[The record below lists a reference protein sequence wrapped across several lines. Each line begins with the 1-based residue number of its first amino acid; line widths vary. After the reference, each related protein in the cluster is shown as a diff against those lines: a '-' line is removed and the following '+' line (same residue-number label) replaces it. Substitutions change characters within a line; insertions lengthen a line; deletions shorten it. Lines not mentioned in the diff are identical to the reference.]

1 MVIIVFL
8 CIFIISTIVA
18 TATEYSGDI
27 RKMFKAQSN
36 NKPTYQD
43 HKGTLR
49 NSSNGHS
56 INIGESGKLYDSW
69 TGEMIHNP
77 YASKESEQRHKEY
90 ELGYTKHRVF
100 NNSTEECINYSNYG
114 HKVVYRSGGT
124 LYGKLNCNL
133 GYQFWVNLSNGIMEE
148 TELSKKIPHTE
159 VEKYH
164 RKPIDNRK
172 RNKQEYMNDYNRPY
186 TQAEKEKENESILKH
201 LENHNRNVINNPS
214 LDKTQKFTPWWCHN
228 PINGHTEHYHHEYDD
243 DIIYRYEFKYEEKPF
258 MRKTEEGWN
267 D

>member
-8 CIFIISTIVA
+8 CIFIISSMLA
-18 TATEYSGDI
+18 SGSELFGDI
-27 RKMFKAQSN
+27 RKMFDAQEN
-36 NKPTYQD
+36 NRPTYQD

-56 INIGESGKLYDSW
+56 VNIGESGKLYDSW
-69 TGEMIHNP
+69 SGEMIHNP
-77 YASKESEQRHKEY
+77 YASKESEQRAKENK
-90 ELGYTKHRVF
+90 LGYGKHRVF
-100 NNSTEECINYSNYG
+100 NNSTEECINFGNYG
-114 HKVVYRSGGT
+114 HKVVYREGGV

-148 TELSKKIPHTE
+148 TELSKRIPHTE

-172 RNKQEYMNDYNRPY
+172 RKNQTYINDYKRPY
-186 TQAEKEKENESILKH
+186 TQAEKERENEKILKH
-201 LENHNRNVINNPS
+201 LENHNRNVTNDPTLS
-214 LDKTQKFTPWWCHN
+214 KKQKFTPWWCHN
-228 PINGHTEHYHHEYDD
+228 PINGRSENCHHEYDD
-243 DIIYRYEFKYEEKPF
+243 DIIYDYEFKYEEKPF
-258 MRKTEEGWN
+258 MTKTEEGWN